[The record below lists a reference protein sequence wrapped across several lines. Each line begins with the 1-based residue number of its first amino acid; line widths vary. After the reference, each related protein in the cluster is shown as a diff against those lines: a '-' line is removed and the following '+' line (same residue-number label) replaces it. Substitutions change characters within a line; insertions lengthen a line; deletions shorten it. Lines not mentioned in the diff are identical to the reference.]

1 MQVKECWDL
10 DRLSQRAKRRFI
22 KDRHLQI
29 YSHIFGFTDLHPGK
43 PNHTKALIRRQANED
58 ISQQVV
64 VLTPDQKD
72 EMLLKAGRQG
82 RKGPT
87 IGT

>member
-1 MQVKECWDL
+1 MLPLPFAPPHPDTGANSHATCEGPVFIPEPALNPQLPHQVRC
-10 DRLSQRAKRRFI
+10 
-22 KDRHLQI
+22 HLG
-29 YSHIFGFTDLHPGK
+29 SEP
-43 PNHTKALIRRQANED
+43 IRWQANED

-82 RKGPT
+82 
-87 IGT
+87 